1 MDSVRNFGEITIYT
15 YTVGL
20 LKMNHEVT
28 VGLLKMNHEVT
39 VGLLKMNH
47 EVTVGL
53 LKMNRE
59 VKQIVRRFLSRSR
72 FY

>member
-15 YTVGL
+15 Y
-20 LKMNHEVT
+20 
-28 VGLLKMNHEVT
+28 T

>member
-47 EVTVGL
+47 
-53 LKMNRE
+53 
-59 VKQIVRRFLSRSR
+59 
-72 FY
+72 